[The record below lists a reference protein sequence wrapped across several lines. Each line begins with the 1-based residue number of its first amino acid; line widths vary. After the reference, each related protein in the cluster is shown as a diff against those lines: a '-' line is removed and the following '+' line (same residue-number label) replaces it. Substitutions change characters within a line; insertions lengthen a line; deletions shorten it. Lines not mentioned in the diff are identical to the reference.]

1 MTFTTSSPMPTI
13 DLRQELLG
21 RVKREFI
28 EALDRDEQAAVEAAT
43 GEMGN
48 KPDAVK
54 LGWLKMRT
62 KETWTKQ
69 RYTVTVGR
77 AFEKL
82 RRMVEQFESGG
93 SDS

>member
-1 MTFTTSSPMPTI
+1 MNEPKI
-13 DLRQELLG
+13 DLRRELLG

-28 EALDRDEQAAVEAAT
+28 DALDRDEQAAVEAAT

-54 LGWLKMRT
+54 LGWLRMRT
-62 KETWTKQ
+62 KESWTKQ

-77 AFEKL
+77 ALEKL
-82 RRMVEQFESGG
+82 RKMVETHDATERAGK
-93 SDS
+93 D

>member
-1 MTFTTSSPMPTI
+1 MTDLKL
-13 DLRQELLG
+13 DLRKEFLG

-28 EALDRDEQAAVEAAT
+28 EALERDEQAAVEAAT
-43 GEMGN
+43 GEVGN

-62 KETWTKQ
+62 KESWTKQ
-69 RYTVTVGR
+69 RYTITVGR

-82 RRMVEQFESGG
+82 RRMVESYESSSSG
-93 SDS
+93 D

>member
-1 MTFTTSSPMPTI
+1 MADLKI
-13 DLRQELLG
+13 DLRKEILG
-21 RVKREFI
+21 GVRREFI

-54 LGWLKMRT
+54 LGWLRMRT
-62 KETWTKQ
+62 KESWTKQ

-82 RRMVEQFESGG
+82 RRMVQDHETG
-93 SDS
+93 SAQER

>member
-1 MTFTTSSPMPTI
+1 MADLKI
-13 DLRQELLG
+13 DLRKEFLG
-21 RVKREFI
+21 RVKREFLD
-28 EALDRDEQAAVEAAT
+28 ALERDEQAAVEAAT

-62 KETWTKQ
+62 KESWTKQ

-77 AFEKL
+77 ALEKL
-82 RRMVEQFESGG
+82 RRMVDDFESSERAGKA
-93 SDS
+93 

>member
-1 MTFTTSSPMPTI
+1 MI
-13 DLRQELLG
+13 DLRKELLG

-43 GEMGN
+43 GDLGN

-62 KETWTKQ
+62 KEAWTKQ
-69 RYTVTVGR
+69 RYVKALDRTMK
-77 AFEKL
+77 KL
-82 RRMVEQFESGG
+82 RAAVEAEAGRR
-93 SDS
+93 SDDEKP

>member
-1 MTFTTSSPMPTI
+1 MI
-13 DLRQELLG
+13 QLDLRKELLG

-54 LGWLKMRT
+54 LGWLRMRT
-62 KETWTKQ
+62 KESWTKQ

-77 AFEKL
+77 AFGKL
-82 RRMVEQFESGG
+82 RKMVEEHEGRG
-93 SDS
+93 D

>member
-1 MTFTTSSPMPTI
+1 MPDLKI
-13 DLRQELLG
+13 DVRKELLG

-28 EALDRDEQAAVEAAT
+28 EALERDEQAAVEAAT

-54 LGWLKMRT
+54 LGWLRMRT
-62 KETWTKQ
+62 KEPWTKQ
-69 RYTVTVGR
+69 RYTLTVGR

-82 RRMVEQFESGG
+82 RQMVASHETGPTDLER
-93 SDS
+93 

>member
-1 MTFTTSSPMPTI
+1 MMDLKI
-13 DLRQELLG
+13 DLRKELLG

-28 EALDRDEQAAVEAAT
+28 EALDRDEQAAVEAAI

-54 LGWLKMRT
+54 LGWLRMRT

-69 RYTVTVGR
+69 RYTVTIGR

-82 RRMVEQFESGG
+82 RKMVEAYEAGG
-93 SDS
+93 RANKDS

>member
-1 MTFTTSSPMPTI
+1 MPELKV
-13 DLRQELLG
+13 DLRKEFLG

-28 EALDRDEQAAVEAAT
+28 ETLDRDEQAAVEAAT

-54 LGWLKMRT
+54 LGWLRMRT
-62 KETWTKQ
+62 KESWTKQ

-82 RRMVEQFESGG
+82 RQMVERHESGG
-93 SDS
+93 GAAGA

>member
-1 MTFTTSSPMPTI
+1 MVDPKI
-13 DLRQELLG
+13 DLRKELLG

-28 EALDRDEQAAVEAAT
+28 DALERDEQAAVEAAT

-54 LGWLKMRT
+54 LGWLRMRT
-62 KETWTKQ
+62 KDGWTKQ
-69 RYTVTVGR
+69 RYTVTVRR

-82 RRMVEQFESGG
+82 RRMVEEHESGVVEEQ
-93 SDS
+93 

>member
-1 MTFTTSSPMPTI
+1 MTELKI
-13 DLRQELLG
+13 DLRKELLG

-54 LGWLKMRT
+54 LGWLRMRT
-62 KETWTKQ
+62 KEGWTKQ

-82 RRMVEQFESGG
+82 RRMVQDYEAGDASPR
-93 SDS
+93 

>member
-1 MTFTTSSPMPTI
+1 MPDLKI
-13 DLRQELLG
+13 DLRKEILG

-28 EALDRDEQAAVEAAT
+28 DALDRDEQAAVEAAI

-62 KETWTKQ
+62 KESWTRQ
-69 RYTVTVGR
+69 RYTITVGR

-82 RRMVEQFESGG
+82 RMMVDDYETTGG
-93 SDS
+93 TDKT

>member
-1 MTFTTSSPMPTI
+1 MTDVKI
-13 DLRQELLG
+13 DLRQEFLG

-28 EALDRDEQAAVEAAT
+28 AALDADERAAVEAAT

-54 LGWLKMRT
+54 LGWLRMRT
-62 KETWTKQ
+62 KESWTKQ

-77 AFEKL
+77 AFAKL
-82 RRMVEQFESGG
+82 RQMVDDWEGG
-93 SDS
+93 SAKE